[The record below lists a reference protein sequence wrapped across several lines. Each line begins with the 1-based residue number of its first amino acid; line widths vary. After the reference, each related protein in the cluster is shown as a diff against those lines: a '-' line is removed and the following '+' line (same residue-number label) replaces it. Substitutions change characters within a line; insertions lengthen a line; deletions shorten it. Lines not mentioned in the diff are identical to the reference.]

1 MLELTSTSRAM
12 SHTAVT
18 VTLTYFWLSVR
29 AVHAVMTSVI
39 IFICPKIQRGRMM
52 TMMMNSSYMLYL
64 ASAAVFSGSCLM
76 TSAFQIISIRPTTY
90 ASSRS
95 ALFATKQLTPRQLQF
110 WEDVE
115 EGLVGIEKF
124 YEKQGQSLDRIH
136 TFCKRARGDLPL
148 PEPAKAGHQPSEE
161 HIDGLTANAFWDVA
175 TDASNFPWAAE
186 LEAKAGVIIEEFEQN
201 LLQTNTDDS
210 SLFSGDSAWQSNV
223 MGKGWSAF
231 RLQRLGVWNVA
242 NCAKFPKTYNLLRD
256 LNIPLAVRGVC
267 FARQTPG
274 SGVAPHSDGR
284 NFILTSHLGLK
295 VPEGCWIKVGEEER
309 SWEEGKL
316 TTLDTSFEH
325 STGNPTDSDR
335 HVLIIDF
342 WHPDLTSAECAGLE
356 FIYDL
361 RNKFESGDIP
371 FRQPKAKPQE
381 DDEVEGQ
388 GLAGLWKSLTGG
400 GN

>member
-1 MLELTSTSRAM
+1 MGIFCCVSLSTSEL
-12 SHTAVT
+12 SHSPHCVT
-18 VTLTYFWLSVR
+18 HLQKTNMEYNMKHE
-29 AVHAVMTSVI
+29 AEAG
-39 IFICPKIQRGRMM
+39 GREDNP
-52 TMMMNSSYMLYL
+52 TMINSSSYIMLNI
-64 ASAAVFSGSCLM
+64 ASAAALLSCSSCL
-76 TSAFQIISIRPTTY
+76 TGAFQAISVRPTPV
-90 ASSRS
+90 SSTR

-124 YEKQGQSLDRIH
+124 YEKQGQSLERIH

-148 PEPAKAGHQPSEE
+148 PEPAKKGHQPSEE
-161 HIDGLTANAFWDVA
+161 HIDGLRANAFWDVA
-175 TDASNFPWAAE
+175 ADASNFPWAAE
-186 LEAKAGVIIEEFEQN
+186 LEAKAGIIIEEFEQK

-223 MGKGWSAF
+223 MGTGWSAF
-231 RLQRLGVWNVA
+231 RLQRLGVWNVE
-242 NCAKFPKTYNLLRD
+242 NCAMFPKTYNLLRD

-295 VPEGCWIKVGEEER
+295 VPEGCWIKVGDEER
-309 SWEEGKL
+309 SWKVGKL

-356 FIYDL
+356 FVYDL

-371 FRQPKAKPQE
+371 FRQPKPKSNPQE
-381 DDEVEGQ
+381 DDEVK

-400 GN
+400 GD

>member
-1 MLELTSTSRAM
+1 MKRTM
-12 SHTAVT
+12 KM
-18 VTLTYFWLSVR
+18 
-29 AVHAVMTSVI
+29 MTS
-39 IFICPKIQRGRMM
+39 
-52 TMMMNSSYMLYL
+52 SMLKL
-64 ASAAVFSGSCLM
+64 AAAAVLLCSCQRVTP
-76 TSAFQIISIRPTTY
+76 TSAFQANYSVQPKT
-90 ASSRS
+90 AVSSRS
-95 ALFATKQLTPRQLQF
+95 ALFAKQLTQRQLQF

-115 EGLVGIEKF
+115 EGLVGIESF
-124 YEKQGQSLDRIH
+124 YAKQGYSMDRIK

-148 PEPAKAGHQPSEE
+148 PEPASAGHQPSEE
-161 HIDGLTANAFWDVA
+161 HIDGLTASAFWDAAADV
-175 TDASNFPWAAE
+175 SNFPWAAE
-186 LEAKAGVIIEEFEQN
+186 LEANAGVIIEEFQQK
-201 LLQTNTDDS
+201 LLQTSNDDS

-223 MGKGWSAF
+223 MGTGWSAF
-231 RLQRLGVWNVA
+231 RLQRLGVWNVK
-242 NCAKFPKTYNLLRD
+242 NCASFPKTYDLLRD

-342 WHPDLTSAECAGLE
+342 WHPDLTTAERAGLE

-361 RNKFESGDIP
+361 RNKFESGEIP

-381 DDEVEGQ
+381 YQNDEEEEGQ
-388 GLAGLWKSLTGG
+388 GLAGLWKALTGG
-400 GN
+400 RE

>member
-1 MLELTSTSRAM
+1 MKMVMNLTSS
-12 SHTAVT
+12 
-18 VTLTYFWLSVR
+18 
-29 AVHAVMTSVI
+29 
-39 IFICPKIQRGRMM
+39 
-52 TMMMNSSYMLYL
+52 NMLL
-64 ASAAVFSGSCLM
+64 AAAAVLSCSWQM
-76 TSAFQIISIRPTTY
+76 TSAFQAISVLPITSV
-90 ASSRS
+90 SSRS
-95 ALFATKQLTPRQLQF
+95 ALFATPTKQLTPRQLQF

-115 EGLVGIEKF
+115 AGLVGIESF
-124 YEKQGQSLDRIH
+124 YEKQGYSMDRIN

-148 PEPAKAGHQPSEE
+148 PEPAAAGHQPSEE
-161 HIDGLTANAFWDVA
+161 HVDGLTASAFWDA
-175 TDASNFPWAAE
+175 AADASSFPWAAE
-186 LEAKAGVIIEEFEQN
+186 LEANAGVIIEEFEQK
-201 LLQTNTDDS
+201 LLQTNTADS

-223 MGKGWSAF
+223 MGTGWSAF
-231 RLQRLGVWNVA
+231 RLQRLGVWNVE
-242 NCAKFPKTYNLLRD
+242 NCASFPKTYDLLRE

-295 VPEGCWIKVGEEER
+295 VPDGCWIKVGEEQR

-342 WHPDLTSAECAGLE
+342 WHPDLTAAECAGLE

-361 RNKFESGDIP
+361 RNKFESGEIP

-381 DDEVEGQ
+381 EDDDDEEEEGQ
-388 GLAGLWKSLTGG
+388 GLAGLWKALTGG
-400 GN
+400 GD